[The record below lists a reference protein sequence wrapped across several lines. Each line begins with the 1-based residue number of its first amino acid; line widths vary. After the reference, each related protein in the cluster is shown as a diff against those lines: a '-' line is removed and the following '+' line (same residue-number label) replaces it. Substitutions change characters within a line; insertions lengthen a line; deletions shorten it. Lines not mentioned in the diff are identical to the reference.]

1 MDHCNAMIKTIIFD
15 LGNVIVN
22 VNDNK
27 LFKDL
32 AAVSGR
38 NAFYIKNYYEG
49 SSARKDFERGKIKP
63 RQFYDKIA
71 RDLDLK
77 INFNEFKKIW
87 CGIFSLNED
96 VARLI
101 GDLKINFNLILLS
114 NVDLLRF
121 EYIKNRYNIVNVFD
135 KYILSYKAGHVKP
148 SPLIFMN
155 ALIKS
160 REMPYNCLYFDD
172 IPEFILVARLM
183 GIKAFQ
189 YKNFDKLLNDLNKFN
204 IFPQTL

>member
-1 MDHCNAMIKTIIFD
+1 MINTIIFD

-32 AAVSGR
+32 AAVSDK
-38 NAFYIKNYYEG
+38 NVFYIKNYYEG
-49 SSARKDFERGKIKP
+49 SSARKTFERGKIKP
-63 RQFYDKIA
+63 KQFYERIA
-71 RDLDLK
+71 RDLNLK
-77 INFNEFKKIW
+77 VNFSEFKKLW
-87 CGIFSLNED
+87 CGIFTLNED

-101 GDLKINFNLILLS
+101 KDLKRNFKLVLLS
-114 NVDLLRF
+114 NVDALRF
-121 EYIKNRYNIVNVFD
+121 EHIKNSYKIVNIFD
-135 KYILSYKAGHVKP
+135 EYVLSYKIGHSKP
-148 SPLIFMN
+148 NPIIFIN

-160 REMPYNCLYFDD
+160 MTMPYNCIYFDD
-172 IPEFILVARLM
+172 ISQFIYVARLM

-204 IFPQTL
+204 IL